1 MATLDRMA
9 IIKALQIAGIEDILM
24 TKLDF
29 LSKLYSR
36 ELRILAVAL
45 EELLGCH
52 ENHIGI
58 DSISF
63 H

>member
-1 MATLDRMA
+1 MATLDRME
-9 IIKALQIAGIEDILM
+9 IIKELQVAEIEDILE

-29 LSKLYSR
+29 LSKLSSR
-36 ELRILAVAL
+36 ELRILATAL

-58 DSISF
+58 DTYLF